1 MAAKKKKIPDFF
13 EENPFDPVNAATGK
27 GPSIEEGKKRSKD
40 SGKSIKKNVE
50 KKKAGFYISSELLDR
65 FNRKFFE
72 LKLADIDIGNK
83 SVLVEASLSFA
94 LDDMDK
100 GEKSLVLKKLTDY

>member
-1 MAAKKKKIPDFF
+1 MANKKKKVPDFF

-27 GPSIEEGKKRSKD
+27 GPSFDTDNKGSKD
-40 SGKSIKKNVE
+40 SGKANKKNVE
-50 KKKAGFYISSELLDR
+50 KKKAGFYISSQLLDR

-83 SVLVEASLSFA
+83 SILVEAALVFA

-100 GEKSLVLKKLTDY
+100 GKKSLVLKKLSG

>member
-27 GPSIEEGKKRSKD
+27 GTSFEANNKRSKD
-40 SGKSIKKNVE
+40 SEKPIKKNVE
-50 KKKAGFYISSELLDR
+50 KKKAGFYISAELLDR

-83 SVLVEASLSFA
+83 SVLVEAALVFA

-100 GEKSLVLKKLTDY
+100 GDKSKVLKKLNG